1 MRVETQNAQRG
12 SGPRPRPR
20 VRRGSAIGRS
30 RSGARR
36 VLGLWLP
43 PLGVLAAVLGAWYAV
58 SYLVLSPERRFL
70 APPPHQ
76 VLLVGF
82 LTRDNLLEIGAGLL
96 LSTRVALLGLAL
108 AVALGMS
115 LAILMHQARWI
126 ERSLYPYA
134 VVLQT
139 IPILALVPLLGFW
152 FGFGFPSRVL
162 VCVLIALFPIIA
174 NTLFGL
180 QSVESSQHDLF
191 TLHGAGRLTRLW
203 KLELPAALPAI
214 FTGLRIAAGA
224 SVIGAIVGDFFFKQG
239 DPGIG
244 ILIDLYRAR
253 LQSEQMFAAVVASSM
268 LGVVVFWCFGLLGR
282 RIVGRWHESGR
293 DSRGADLSTANRLVE
308 QSISVPPQ
316 EGVR

>member
-1 MRVETQNAQRG
+1 MAVGTRDAQRG
-12 SGPRPRPR
+12 NDSRPR
-20 VRRGSAIGRS
+20 VRRGPAIGRP

-36 VLGLWLP
+36 LLWLWLP
-43 PLGVLAAVLGAWYAV
+43 PAGVLALVLGAWYAV
-58 SYLVLSPERRFL
+58 SYLVLSPDRRFL
-70 APPPHQ
+70 LPPPHQ
-76 VLLVGF
+76 VVQVGF
-82 LTRDNLLEIGAGLL
+82 LTRDNFLEIGAALL
-96 LSTRVALLGLAL
+96 LSTRVALLGLVV
-108 AVALGMS
+108 AVALGMGM
-115 LAILMHQARWI
+115 AILMHQARWI

-180 QSVESSQHDLF
+180 QSVEASQHDLF
-191 TLHGAGRLTRLW
+191 TLHAAGRLTRLW

-253 LQSEQMFAAVVASSM
+253 LQSEQLFAAVFASSM
-268 LGVVVFWCFGLLGR
+268 LGVVVFWCFSFLAR
-282 RIVGRWHESGR
+282 RVVGRWHESGR
-293 DSRGADLSTANRLVE
+293 DPRGTDLTTTNRLTEHAV
-308 QSISVPPQ
+308 SVAPEE
-316 EGVR
+316 EGGP